1 MKNTRNNLIM
11 FLGEVGSGKTHLSSS
26 IANKLMDNCVGVL
39 YMSYRE
45 AITKIK
51 QNVIDI
57 EEYERII
64 GRYKRANV
72 LLLDDL

>member
-1 MKNTRNNLIM
+1 M
-11 FLGEVGSGKTHLSSS
+11 FLGEVGSGKTHLSSW

>member
-1 MKNTRNNLIM
+1 
-11 FLGEVGSGKTHLSSS
+11 
-26 IANKLMDNCVGVL
+26 
-39 YMSYRE
+39 MSYRE

>member
-1 MKNTRNNLIM
+1 M
-11 FLGEVGSGKTHLSSS
+11 FLGEAGSGKTHLSSS

-39 YMSYRE
+39 YRSYRE

>member
-11 FLGEVGSGKTHLSSS
+11 FLEEVGSGKTHLSSS

-51 QNVIDI
+51 QNIIDI

>member
-1 MKNTRNNLIM
+1 M
-11 FLGEVGSGKTHLSSS
+11 FLEEVGSGKTHLSSS

>member
-1 MKNTRNNLIM
+1 M
-11 FLGEVGSGKTHLSSS
+11 FLGEVGSGKTHLSSW

-51 QNVIDI
+51 
-57 EEYERII
+57 
-64 GRYKRANV
+64 
-72 LLLDDL
+72 